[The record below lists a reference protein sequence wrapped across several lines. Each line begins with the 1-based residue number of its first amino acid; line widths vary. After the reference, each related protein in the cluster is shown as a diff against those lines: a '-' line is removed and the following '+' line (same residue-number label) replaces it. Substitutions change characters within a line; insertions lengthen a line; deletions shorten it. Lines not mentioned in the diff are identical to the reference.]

1 MRPLNTTD
9 PSAIGPY
16 RLLGVLGGGGMGR
29 VYLGHS
35 TTGRRVAI
43 KVVHAGLADDPAFRR
58 RFAREVA
65 AMRSVSP
72 LFTAAVVDADTDAP
86 APWLATTYID
96 GPSLER
102 RVDEDGPLAPGA
114 VLTLAAG
121 LAEALASIH
130 RAGIVHRDLKPS
142 NVLLDDTGPHII
154 DFGVALAADETR
166 MTRSVVVGTPSY
178 MAPERLHGDD
188 AGPPSD
194 VFSLG
199 ATLVFAATG
208 RSLVNDGTVYQQVM
222 QITLGRFDLSRVPQ
236 DLRPLIVRCLSPL
249 PKDRPTA
256 SELSRILVG
265 AGISV
270 PSPGWHRESA
280 PAAVPLGIAAAGG
293 RTSRRRV
300 LAIGG
305 LVGVAAL
312 GGIGALGA
320 LDRRRQVGGGSGSS
334 QPGRVLWQAR
344 SKAPLLE
351 NQLAGREPGERIVVV
366 GGSFLVT
373 ASGSEVTAVD
383 LQGREAWRQEL
394 PGGKVTLTP
403 WGDGILVTDLAR
415 AWLLDGVTGTVRFAN
430 EMAATEKVAAR
441 GDNPDGVPVE
451 IRGVAVSADQAFVHL
466 GTATVAVNRRGEQV
480 WRVNRPTL
488 PGGRRGTS
496 GKPRTADAAR
506 LVTRDLD
513 GAKVQVGL
521 CHAGTG
527 QRLWI
532 QEYDAPQEPSDQPR
546 VGPGGPGGPGPG
558 TRPGPDEYLWARC
571 EGRIAAGQV
580 VLRDV
585 QVVHAFDVAG
595 GRHAWQVSPRKPI
608 ATMETVGSLVVVGA
622 DMLRGYDIVTG
633 EERWQT
639 DLRGARLAPA
649 PDGNGVLAATERMVA
664 AVDLG
669 GDSPW
674 QTPLPDPFRDAVP
687 DRLTVDGRVAYL
699 TFRPKDGESLEFD
712 VMAVALD

>member
-9 PSAIGPY
+9 PSAIGSY

-29 VYLGHS
+29 VYLGQS
-35 TTGRRVAI
+35 ATGRRVAI
-43 KVVHAGLADDPAFRR
+43 KVVRAELADDPAFRR

-65 AMRSVSP
+65 AIRTVSP

-86 APWLATTYID
+86 APWLATAYID

-130 RAGIVHRDLKPS
+130 RAGILHRDLKPS
-142 NVLLDDTGPHII
+142 NVLLDDAGPHII
-154 DFGVALAADETR
+154 DFGVALATDDTR
-166 MTRSVVVGTPSY
+166 MTKSVVVGTPSY
-178 MAPERLHGDD
+178 MAPERLHGDET
-188 AGPPSD
+188 GPPSD

-208 RSLVNDGTVYQQVM
+208 RNLVDNGTVYEQIM
-222 QITLGRFDLSRVPQ
+222 QITLGRFDLSQVPK

-270 PSPGWHRESA
+270 PSPGWHRQVA
-280 PAAVPLGIAAAGG
+280 PVAVPLAIGAAGG

-312 GGIGALGA
+312 GGIGALGV
-320 LDRRRQVGGGSGSS
+320 LDRRREGDGSGSP

-344 SKAPLLE
+344 SGAPLLD
-351 NQLAGREPGERIVVV
+351 NPLVGREPGERIVVV
-366 GGSFLVT
+366 GGSLLVT
-373 ASGSEVTAVD
+373 ASGSEVKAVN
-383 LQGREAWRQEL
+383 LQGHEAWRQEL
-394 PGGKVTLTP
+394 PGGPVTLTP

-415 AWLLDGVTGTVRFAN
+415 AWLLDGATGVPRFSN
-430 EMAATEKVAAR
+430 EMATAEKVAAR

-451 IRGVAVSADQAFVHL
+451 IHGVAVSADRAFLHL
-466 GTATVAVNRRGEQV
+466 GTATVAISRSGEQL
-480 WRVNRPTL
+480 WRVKRPVL

-496 GKPRTADAAR
+496 GKPKTADATR

-513 GAKVQVGL
+513 VDGTKVQIGL
-521 CHAGTG
+521 YEAGTG
-527 QRLWI
+527 QRLWT
-532 QEYDAPQEPSDQPR
+532 QGYDAPPEPSDQPR
-546 VGPGGPGGPGPG
+546 GGLGGPGGGPGPG
-558 TRPGPDEYLWARC
+558 PDEHLWGRC

-580 VLRDV
+580 VIRDV
-585 QVVHAFDVAG
+585 QRVQAFDLAN
-595 GRHAWQVSPRKPI
+595 GRPAWRVDSRKPI
-608 ATMETVGSLVVVGA
+608 AMMETVGSRVVVAA
-622 DMLRGYDIVTG
+622 DMVTAYDIVTG
-633 EERWQT
+633 NGEWQAN
-639 DLRGARLAPA
+639 LRGARLALLPG
-649 PDGNGVLAATERMVA
+649 GNGVLAATEHMLA
-664 AVDLG
+664 ALDLG
-669 GDSPW
+669 GKSPW
-674 QTPLPDPFRDAVP
+674 HVSMPDSVRDAVP

-699 TFRPKDGESLEFD
+699 TLRPRDGRPLELD
-712 VMAVALD
+712 VIAFALE